1 MKNIVVEWTNPAI
14 NRKVTKPL
22 PVESNDRL
30 RVVLP
35 RGSNV
40 DYQKHIMGWREWAE
54 LPDLKLGRI
63 KAKVDTGARTSCLH
77 AFELHPFEKNGQPW
91 IRFKVHPVQKD
102 DTQVAECEA
111 PICDQRPVTDSG
123 GHTEQRYVICT
134 RLRLGDWE
142 GQVEMTLTGR
152 DDMRFRMLIG
162 RTTMKAG
169 GFVVNPALSYQ
180 AGRKGNKKPERN

>member
-1 MKNIVVEWTNPAI
+1 MGDQMCI
-14 NRKVTKPL
+14 L
-22 PVESNDRL
+22 
-30 RVVLP
+30 
-35 RGSNV
+35 
-40 DYQKHIMGWREWAE
+40 GWREWVE
-54 LPDLKLGRI
+54 LPDLQLGRI

-77 AFELHPFEKNGQPW
+77 AFELQPFEKDGQPW
-91 IRFKVHPVQKD
+91 VRFKVHPVQKD
-102 DTQVAECEA
+102 ETRMVECKA

-169 GFVVNPALSYQ
+169 SFVVDPALSYQ
-180 AGRKGNKKPERN
+180 TGRKGNKKPERS